1 MVESHVGREITEF
14 SMGLL
19 CRLFKRTQLTA
30 ARVASTKGDEEIE
43 MVDFSSFKPRRI
55 PTPPCRELY

>member
-19 CRLFKRTQLTA
+19 CRLFKRTPIDGG
-30 ARVASTKGDEEIE
+30 KGGINEG
-43 MVDFSSFKPRRI
+43 R
-55 PTPPCRELY
+55 